1 MTPESENFEQL
12 KKLLA
17 LKRHEVPPPG
27 YFNNFSRDV
36 ISRIRAGDTAP
47 TVVSVSWFQRLQQI
61 LSPRPAFA
69 GAFGLAVCALLVG
82 GILYTARM
90 DDRTAQ
96 PNFAN
101 NIYPTLPTPAT
112 GGSTTAFA
120 GNTGPLPTG
129 INSLTGTAGDPL
141 FNPSLQTAPTPA
153 SFRPFGNSGTNSG
166 N

>member
-36 ISRIRAGDTAP
+36 ISRIRAGETAP
-47 TVVSVSWFQRLQQI
+47 TRTSYSWLQRLQQI

-69 GAFGLAVCALLVG
+69 GAFSLAVCALLVG
-82 GILYTARM
+82 GILYSAKM
-90 DDRTAQ
+90 DDQTAQ

-101 NIYPTLPTPAT
+101 NSFPTLPLTASSTP
-112 GGSTTAFA
+112 TAVFP
-120 GNTGPLPTG
+120 GNPGTLAPGL
-129 INSLTGTAGDPL
+129 NSMTGTTGDSL
-141 FNPSLQTAPTPA
+141 FSPSLETAPTPA
-153 SFRPFGNSGTNSG
+153 SFRPFGN
-166 N
+166 